1 MCTFHQQ
8 RQAGILLERQGGKRA
23 SYVLFTHHSRQIGIL
38 FEMEGGG
45 RTVCVRF
52 TDNKVVCASEL
63 KTQKFRNGD
72 GAILLKYWEVV
83 PTELMP
89 RNAIRVRFEEG
100 WR

>member
-63 KTQKFRNGD
+63 KTQKFQSFNSEEFGKF
-72 GAILLKYWEVV
+72 GKVV
-83 PTELMP
+83 LMESVH